1 MAATRASGTSAVR
14 YGTMREN
21 VLGLTVVLGDGRII
35 RTGGRARKSAAGYDL
50 TRLFVGSEG
59 TLGVITEVA
68 LRLFGIPEV
77 IASATCAFETIEGA
91 VDSVIETVQLGIPV
105 ARIELLDE
113 VQVRACNSY
122 SQTNLPEV
130 PMLFIELHG
139 SEAGTKEQAESLAE
153 IVGGHG
159 GTGFAWATSTEERN
173 ALWRARH
180 EAYYAALHLVPGAK
194 GFVTDVC
201 VPISRLAECLVET
214 KRDLE
219 ELVPAGADRRA
230 RGGRELPRHPADRSR
245 RRESHRRGAAAERA
259 DGRAGAR
266 CSAARRPASTASAP
280 ARSPTSSRSTAPA
293 VEVMRVVKAALDPQ
307 SILNP
312 GKIFRERE

>member
-1 MAATRASGTSAVR
+1 
-14 YGTMREN
+14 
-21 VLGLTVVLGDGRII
+21 
-35 RTGGRARKSAAGYDL
+35 
-50 TRLFVGSEG
+50 
-59 TLGVITEVA
+59 
-68 LRLFGIPEV
+68 
-77 IASATCAFETIEGA
+77 
-91 VDSVIETVQLGIPV
+91 
-105 ARIELLDE
+105 
-113 VQVRACNSY
+113 
-122 SQTNLPEV
+122 
-130 PMLFIELHG
+130 MLFIELHG

-214 KRDLE
+214 KRELE
-219 ELVPAGADRRA
+219 SSFLQAPIVGHVGDGNFHVTLLIDPD
-230 RGGRELPRHPADRSR
+230 D
-245 RRESHRRGAAAERA
+245 ESHTAEARRLNGRMVERA
-259 DGRAGAR
+259 LSLGGTTTGEHGVGSGKIAYVEQEHG
-266 CSAARRPASTASAP
+266 
-280 ARSPTSSRSTAPA
+280 PA